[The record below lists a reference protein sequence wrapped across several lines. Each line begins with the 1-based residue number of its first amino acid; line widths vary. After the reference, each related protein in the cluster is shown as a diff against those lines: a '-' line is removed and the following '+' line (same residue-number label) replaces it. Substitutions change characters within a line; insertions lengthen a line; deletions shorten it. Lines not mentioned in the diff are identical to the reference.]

1 MEQQLIVADGAYV
14 ISVIMGIESF
24 DNMREE
30 NFWAVQ
36 NTSHIIVSGNNKWL
50 YTRRKKRMNFEID
63 KDKGDNRMQM
73 NRIISILMGQL
84 FILPVLFAAI

>member
-1 MEQQLIVADGAYV
+1 MEQKLIVADGAYV

-50 YTRRKKRMNFEID
+50 
-63 KDKGDNRMQM
+63 
-73 NRIISILMGQL
+73 
-84 FILPVLFAAI
+84 

>member
-1 MEQQLIVADGAYV
+1 
-14 ISVIMGIESF
+14 
-24 DNMREE
+24 
-30 NFWAVQ
+30 
-36 NTSHIIVSGNNKWL
+36 
-50 YTRRKKRMNFEID
+50 MNFEID